1 MLAALWYILKVLGVL
16 CLVILAAGVILIL
29 IACIVN
35 VMKELIKKNKN

>member
-16 CLVILAAGVILIL
+16 FLVILAAGLIMIL

-35 VMKELIKKNKN
+35 VMKELNKKNKN